1 MRAGRSVTIFTGR
14 ISRKKYHEAKEIW
27 IILKTTAKGLRP
39 SAGDGKSGWVERKIS
54 ISEINARRIAAVAGF
69 LAVALGAFGAH
80 GLKDLL
86 GHNGTTA
93 IWEKAVFYHFIH
105 TVMLFVVAQ
114 IKPFRAMVWWCFLMG
129 IILFS
134 GSLYLLAVTNIL
146 WLGAITP
153 LGGLSFL
160 LGWALLVFNSKTES

>member
-1 MRAGRSVTIFTGR
+1 MTNAMAIRLA
-14 ISRKKYHEAKEIW
+14 A
-27 IILKTTAKGLRP
+27 LLGL
-39 SAGDGKSGWVERKIS
+39 
-54 ISEINARRIAAVAGF
+54 

-86 GHNGTTA
+86 AQNHTAA

-105 TVMLFVVAQ
+105 TLMLFVLAQ
-114 IKPFRAMVWWCFLMG
+114 RRPIPSGPWLSFLAG
-129 IILFS
+129 ILIFS
-134 GSLYLLAVTNIL
+134 GSLYLLAVTNVK

-160 LGWALLVFNSKTES
+160 VGWGWLFLRARKLAE